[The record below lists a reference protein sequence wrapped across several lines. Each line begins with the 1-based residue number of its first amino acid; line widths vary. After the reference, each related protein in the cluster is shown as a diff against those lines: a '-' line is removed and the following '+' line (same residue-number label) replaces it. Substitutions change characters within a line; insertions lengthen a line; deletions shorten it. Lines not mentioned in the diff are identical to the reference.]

1 MSSVVLPSLVF
12 LSISWSVY
20 NHMHIHQTLLSKPA
34 HTCLCTYTFKCS
46 WATFY
51 LQILNV
57 SQLVLYFILSL
68 RFCLVAYLATCL
80 TLHVVRTHLHM
91 YFIYLS
97 NFSWVR
103 ISFWSIYMYTCMC
116 TYSHVCIAHLD
127 LRGELTVHF
136 TPWNLCLF
144 PAYSLRGLAFHVYT
158 FWCIYTC
165 KEHKEYTY
173 SGIVDVY
180 IKNTHNLV

>member
-1 MSSVVLPSLVF
+1 MSSVVLLCLVF
-12 LSISWSVY
+12 LSIFRSLY
-20 NHMHIHQTLLSKPA
+20 NHIHETLLSKPVHA
-34 HTCLCTYTFKCS
+34 NFHISFSCEYTFKCS

-57 SQLVLYFILSL
+57 SQLVLYFVLLL
-68 RFCLVAYLATCL
+68 RFYLVACLATCL

-116 TYSHVCIAHLD
+116 TYSYVCIAHLD

-144 PAYSLRGLAFHVYT
+144 SAYSLRGLAFLVYT
-158 FWCIYTC
+158 FRWAFSVLLLCM
-165 KEHKEYTY
+165 
-173 SGIVDVY
+173 
-180 IKNTHNLV
+180 